1 MLSQQAVRIGY
12 LGSLHRGPGVLW
24 SLSLVDCRK
33 KQKSLVIALSAYF
46 VHDLGCGTT
55 TKKIKILT
63 RSKMR
68 SIKPHAWYCIGPP
81 DATKLALFCQ
91 KVETGIMTCLS
102 SSSIVLSRL
111 KYWINV
117 AGRLQTLSQCT
128 GLLRVSFWFAMGSS
142 FSHLLFFF
150 IFFPRFFYFLVNPIA
165 AYLLHV

>member
-1 MLSQQAVRIGY
+1 MEPVVGGLQKEAEILSDCTECLFCSWFR
-12 LGSLHRGPGVLW
+12 LW
-24 SLSLVDCRK
+24 YNK
-33 KQKSLVIALSAYF
+33 
-46 VHDLGCGTT
+46 
-55 TKKIKILT
+55 KKIKILT

-68 SIKPHAWYCIGPP
+68 SINPHAWYCIGPP